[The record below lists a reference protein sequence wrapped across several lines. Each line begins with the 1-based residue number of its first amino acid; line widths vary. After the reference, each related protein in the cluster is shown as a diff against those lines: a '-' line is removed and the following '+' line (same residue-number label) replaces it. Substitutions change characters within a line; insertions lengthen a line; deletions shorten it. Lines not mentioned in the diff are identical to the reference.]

1 MVVFHAEPVLSL
13 SDGGL
18 DVVRGVEV
26 HLIIKHTR
34 SGVSRELITDD
45 WVLCLSG
52 NAGQHQSGQE

>member
-1 MVVFHAEPVLSL
+1 MIVLHAEPVLSL
-13 SDGGL
+13 SDGWF

-45 WVLCLSG
+45 GVLG
-52 NAGQHQSGQE
+52 RHKEWHAKEQ